1 MESHRHL
8 LSTCCV
14 PGTGQGILNDT
25 ERVKV
30 SYVQGVFL
38 QIQGSHLRVCLAV
51 GGCMLQM
58 TAET

>member
-38 QIQGSHLRVCLAV
+38 QIQGSHLRVAHYAWLLVAAC
-51 GGCMLQM
+51 CR
-58 TAET
+58 